1 MKILKVGRQINN
13 RINIP
18 QALLG
23 KTLIRAR
30 LSSRETGNSA
40 TFPQNYKLNFR
51 NVPIHTSENQEKTP
65 MRRLIGR
72 PGRVQA
78 AQIRLIIRGISSGH
92 GIYTDSGNQTDHPRS
107 IFDRETV
114 MRF

>member
-1 MKILKVGRQINN
+1 
-13 RINIP
+13 
-18 QALLG
+18 
-23 KTLIRAR
+23 
-30 LSSRETGNSA
+30 
-40 TFPQNYKLNFR
+40 
-51 NVPIHTSENQEKTP
+51 

-92 GIYTDSGNQTDHPRS
+92 GIYTDSSNQTDHPRS